1 MQEQDNIKTPSAID
15 QHTRRQSS
23 DIEDANP
30 DTKTQTVS
38 SIPPKTAA
46 AASKSAPIFSDFQ
59 NAEQSHETYISNQ
72 IREQLVQL
80 GLSKEDIESKY
91 EKYIL
96 SAARAI
102 IEKSNE
108 RAEALCSLYRRL
120 VNEGEAAAAEIFGE
134 TKTSNQDDVTLEQ
147 EPNKKGGNHSIG
159 SSSTQIESPPRYDE
173 NFFTLA
179 ADPDL
184 NSQTAINPTLTKIE
198 DTEPVFRSYVAETIS
213 QEEQTKIGDA
223 LVKAAAL
230 TADKY
235 RLNES
240 ISDISAAFC
249 KLARVLGI
257 KCGENED
264 YFLVLFEIWRNLV
277 EK

>member
-1 MQEQDNIKTPSAID
+1 MQEQNNIKTPSATD
-15 QHTRRQSS
+15 QHIGRQSF
-23 DIEDANP
+23 DIEDTNP

-46 AASKSAPIFSDFQ
+46 AALKSAPIFSDFQ

-108 RAEALCSLYRRL
+108 RAEALRSLYRRL
-120 VNEGEAAAAEIFGE
+120 VNDWETTAAEME
-134 TKTSNQDDVTLEQ
+134 NNNQDDTTLEQ
-147 EPNKKGGNHSIG
+147 EPNIQGGNHPIC
-159 SSSTQIESPPRYDE
+159 SSLTQIESTSVQGE
-173 NFFTLA
+173 NFFALT
-179 ADPDL
+179 ADPDMEP
-184 NSQTAINPTLTKIE
+184 QTQSYHDLTEIE
-198 DTEPVFRSYVAETIS
+198 DTDPVSRSYVAETITE
-213 QEEQTKIGDA
+213 EEQTKIGDA
-223 LVKAAAL
+223 LVTAAAL
-230 TADKY
+230 TTDKY

-249 KLARVLGI
+249 KLARVLGV
-257 KCGENED
+257 KCSENED

>member
-30 DTKTQTVS
+30 DIKSQTVS

-72 IREQLVQL
+72 IRGQLVQL

-91 EKYIL
+91 ERYIL

-102 IEKSNE
+102 IKKSDE
-108 RAEALCSLYRRL
+108 QAEALCSLYRRL
-120 VNEGEAAAAEIFGE
+120 VNDWETTAAEME
-134 TKTSNQDDVTLEQ
+134 NSNQDDATLEQ
-147 EPNKKGGNHSIG
+147 EPNIQGGNHPICPPF
-159 SSSTQIESPPRYDE
+159 TQIESTSVQGE

-179 ADPDL
+179 ADPDME
-184 NSQTAINPTLTKIE
+184 SQTQSYHDLTEIE
-198 DTEPVFRSYVAETIS
+198 DTDLVSCSYVAETIS

-230 TADKY
+230 TTDKY

>member
-15 QHTRRQSS
+15 QHTRRQSAN
-23 DIEDANP
+23 IEDANP

-80 GLSKEDIESKY
+80 GLSKEDIENKY
-91 EKYIL
+91 ERYIL

-102 IEKSNE
+102 IERSNE
-108 RAEALCSLYRRL
+108 QAEALCSLYRRL
-120 VNEGEAAAAEIFGE
+120 VNDWETTAAETFGE
-134 TKTSNQDDVTLEQ
+134 MENSNRDDVTLEQ
-147 EPNKKGGNHSIG
+147 EPANTGGSHPICPTF
-159 SSSTQIESPPRYDE
+159 TQIESTSVQGE

-179 ADPDL
+179 ADPDME
-184 NSQTAINPTLTKIE
+184 SQTQSYHDLTEIE
-198 DTEPVFRSYVAETIS
+198 DTDLVSCSYVAETIS

-230 TADKY
+230 STDKY

-240 ISDISAAFC
+240 ISDISAAFY
-249 KLARVLGI
+249 KLARVLEV

>member
-1 MQEQDNIKTPSAID
+1 MQEQDNIKTTSAID

-46 AASKSAPIFSDFQ
+46 AASKSAPIFSNFQ

-80 GLSKEDIESKY
+80 VLSKEDIESKY
-91 EKYIL
+91 EKYIP

-102 IEKSNE
+102 IKKSNE
-108 RAEALCSLYRRL
+108 QAEALCSLYRRL
-120 VNEGEAAAAEIFGE
+120 VNDWETTAAEME
-134 TKTSNQDDVTLEQ
+134 NSNQDDATLEQ
-147 EPNKKGGNHSIG
+147 EPNIQGGNHPICPPF
-159 SSSTQIESPPRYDE
+159 TQIESTSVQGE

-179 ADPDL
+179 ADPDME
-184 NSQTAINPTLTKIE
+184 SQTQSYHDLTEIE
-198 DTEPVFRSYVAETIS
+198 DTDLVSCSYVAETIS

-230 TADKY
+230 TTDKY